1 MDNSNGFNQP
11 IPGPA
16 PEPTPQ
22 PVPPVQPAQPAPEP
36 VPQPIQ
42 PEQPAQ
48 PVQPVQPMQ
57 PVQPVQP
64 VQPMQPNPM
73 QHMQL
78 NPMQPIA
85 TPAAAPKPQMDPA
98 KKRNIIIGSCIGGG
112 CLILGIIAII
122 LVVVLG
128 GKPDYQSS
136 YDKMGELAQTIN
148 TFSTGNCANIVRSLT
163 GSSYANNEPETY
175 IEPCKKDVAEIYT
188 KTNELGET
196 SGVKKDS
203 EVKKAYDEFKNTLQ
217 ESIPEGDDLEKEL
230 KAIQD
235 LGNFAAKFNAIN
247 ISSSNI
253 EATRSTVTEA
263 LSYLTNSENEK
274 IAEMGR
280 DLSTRFNDLFDSIN
294 RYKSAAEAY
303 QNANV
308 FDANYSELY
317 QAYSDALSEMSSK
330 SSNLSSTSIV
340 DMLEGIG
347 FKLKNANGVVDKFD
361 DLRDSIREKLT
372 D

>member
-11 IPGPA
+11 IPGPV

-22 PVPPVQPAQPAPEP
+22 PVPPVPPVQPAPEP
-36 VPQPIQ
+36 APQPIQ
-42 PEQPAQ
+42 PIQPE
-48 PVQPVQPMQ
+48 
-57 PVQPVQP
+57 QPVQP

-73 QHMQL
+73 Q
-78 NPMQPIA
+78 PVT
-85 TPAAAPKPQMDPA
+85 TPAAAPKPKMDAA

-112 CLILGIIAII
+112 CLLIAII
-122 LVVVLG
+122 TIILVLALG

-163 GSSYANNEPETY
+163 GSSYADNKPETY
-175 IEPCKKDVAEIYT
+175 IEPCKKDVAEIYA

-217 ESIPEGDDLEKEL
+217 ESIPEGDDLKKEL

-247 ISSSNI
+247 ISSSDI

-263 LSYLTNSENEK
+263 LSYLTNSENEQ

-280 DLSTRFNDLFDSIN
+280 DLSTKFNDLFDAIN

-330 SSNLSSTSIV
+330 SSNFSSTSIV
-340 DMLEGIG
+340 DTLEGID